1 MDRIDPNKIK
11 EKEWMDMDNKFEQW
25 KELDSYTVSKI
36 KEWVGNKFKPWK
48 ELDPYTVSKIKEW
61 MDNKFEQWKE
71 LDPDEPNVSDT
82 PNVPNIP
89 WEPEVSW
96 FSAPGDGPWSNP
108 ESGH

>member
-11 EKEWMDMDNKFEQW
+11 EKEWMDMDNKFEQ
-25 KELDSYTVSKI
+25 
-36 KEWVGNKFKPWK
+36 WK

-96 FSAPGDGPWSNP
+96 FSAPVDGPWSNP

>member
-11 EKEWMDMDNKFEQW
+11 EKEWMD
-25 KELDSYTVSKI
+25 
-36 KEWVGNKFKPWK
+36 
-48 ELDPYTVSKIKEW
+48 